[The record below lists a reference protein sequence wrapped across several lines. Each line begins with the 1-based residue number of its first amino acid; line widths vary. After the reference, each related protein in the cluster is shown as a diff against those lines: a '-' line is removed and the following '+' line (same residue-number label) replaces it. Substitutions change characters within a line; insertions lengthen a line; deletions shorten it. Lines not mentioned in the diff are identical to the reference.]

1 MAMIAMTA
9 FAGVRSSTVAEAVS
23 GGSHQ
28 HVLRVA
34 EYRFPDCTALYVEIS
49 EPGRSGEVRI
59 IALSDA
65 VHALLNMTEKELYA
79 IGGREAAVRVEEGS

>member
-1 MAMIAMTA
+1 MDRA
-9 FAGVRSSTVAEAVS
+9 FAGVRIRTVAEACS

-34 EYRFPDCTALYVEIS
+34 EYRFPDCAALYVEIA
-49 EPGRSGEVRI
+49 EPGRSDEVRI

-65 VHALLNMTEKELYA
+65 VHALLNMTERELYE
-79 IGGREAAVRVEEGS
+79 IGGRDP